1 MSHSYP
7 VVPRNE
13 QHRCTKCN
21 SRFEV
26 CVEVDPVAAADH
38 VEAEVKCPCCGA
50 AHTVSVPKGSER
62 RLKVENVPGPEP
74 ETGAGD

>member
-13 QHRCTKCN
+13 QHRCTQCN

-26 CVEVDPVAAADH
+26 CVMADPVATANH
-38 VEAEVKCPCCGA
+38 VEAQVKCPCCGH
-50 AHTVSVPKGSER
+50 AHTVSVPQGTENS
-62 RLKVENVPGPEP
+62 LKVENLPGPEP
-74 ETGAGD
+74 ETGTLD